1 MKMMDVLVENIR
13 SKGVVTPYDFTEEE
27 FWVEIKNA
35 EKGPF
40 ISIDE
45 LERRM
50 EKWKRELNEKK

>member
-1 MKMMDVLVENIR
+1 MKTMDVLVENIR
-13 SKGVVTPYDFTEEE
+13 SKGVVTPYNFTEEE

-50 EKWKRELNEKK
+50 EKWITSLQ

>member
-1 MKMMDVLVENIR
+1 MDVLVENVR

-27 FWVEIKNA
+27 FWEEIRKA

-50 EKWKRELNEKK
+50 EKWKRELNERK